1 LARAARLFA
10 VWEPTLVKRNV
21 QRWADMIGDPV
32 GVKRG
37 HMVNRFPASQW
48 HQRHDASHFD
58 MTTQNELVPEL
69 SKVLLLRQNNPSGGA
84 RFRGCRRATLIERL
98 GLLSRFCVKR

>member
-37 HMVNRFPASQW
+37 HMVNRF

-58 MTTQNELVPEL
+58 MTTQNKLVPEL

>member
-1 LARAARLFA
+1 
-10 VWEPTLVKRNV
+10 
-21 QRWADMIGDPV
+21 MIGNPA

-58 MTTQNELVPEL
+58 TKTQDKLVPEL
-69 SKVLLLRQNNPSGGA
+69 SKILLLRQNNPSGGA
-84 RFRGCRRATLIERL
+84 RFCGCRRTTSIERL
-98 GLLSRFCVKR
+98 ELLSRLLRKALMRKASAVRGNSVDPPSNEFYI

>member
-1 LARAARLFA
+1 
-10 VWEPTLVKRNV
+10 
-21 QRWADMIGDPV
+21 MIGDPA

-58 MTTQNELVPEL
+58 TKTQDKLVPEL
-69 SKVLLLRQNNPSGGA
+69 SKILLLRQNNPSGGA
-84 RFRGCRRATLIERL
+84 RFSRLSTCHLDRTPGIIIPVLRKALMRKASAAQKIPLIRRGTKLHLTR
-98 GLLSRFCVKR
+98 

>member
-1 LARAARLFA
+1 
-10 VWEPTLVKRNV
+10 
-21 QRWADMIGDPV
+21 MIGDPA

-58 MTTQNELVPEL
+58 TKTQDKLVPEL
-69 SKVLLLRQNNPSGGA
+69 SKILLLRQNNPPGGA
-84 RFRGCRRATLIERL
+84 RFLRL
-98 GLLSRFCVKR
+98 PTYHLDRTAGIIIPAIA